1 MILSIAK
8 EKTITP
14 EALGNKK
21 AKDPSTV
28 TFKVPTSTDMERL
41 LTEKPKD
48 SEVFS
53 EFVIQMTFTDDQGA
67 SIQPATIPSMPGVYP
82 LVAEV
87 AREILMSGMLGTD
100 EKNE

>member
-28 TFKVPTSTDMERL
+28 TFKVPTSAEMERL
-41 LTEKPKD
+41 LTEKPRD

-53 EFVIQMTFTDDQGA
+53 EFVIRTTFTDGQGA
-67 SIQPATIPSMPGVYP
+67 LIKPSTIPSMPGVYP

-87 AREILMSGMLGTD
+87 AREILMSGMLGPN
-100 EKNE
+100 EKNA